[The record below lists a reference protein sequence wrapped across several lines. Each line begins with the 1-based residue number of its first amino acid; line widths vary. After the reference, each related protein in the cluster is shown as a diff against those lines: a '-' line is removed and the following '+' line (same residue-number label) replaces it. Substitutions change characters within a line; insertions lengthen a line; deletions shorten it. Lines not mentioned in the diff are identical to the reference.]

1 MGDISTQQKLQL
13 ARQVR
18 ERYQQDRHDL
28 GQREQLLYGRT
39 LSYFEE
45 DPAYG
50 EISGYDGQY
59 GGMDGN
65 SAGKTS
71 TLGLRILLAAILV
84 CLLSLAGHRGDTLF
98 GLTSGQIADYIRWD
112 CTP

>member
-1 MGDISTQQKLQL
+1 MSDISTQQKLQL

-18 ERYQQDRHDL
+18 ERYQQDRQDL

-45 DPAYG
+45 DPVYG
-50 EISGYDGQY
+50 EMSGYGGQSTDGS
-59 GGMDGN
+59 G
-65 SAGKTS
+65 AGKTG

-98 GLTSGQIADYIRWD
+98 GLTSGQISDYIRWD